1 MTHKAKR
8 SMIFTAILVPAVAFV
23 LQTTACDQ
31 DASPREQGK
40 NGSTVGETLTRPG
53 AANNALTITRDPEN
67 GSLQLMSDPPYK
79 GEWNFLDVTA
89 SMSERAMGGTTVKT
103 LTIEAHQVPP
113 NEHLKL
119 RLSRPESE
127 IDAGTYSIDAS
138 GGRTLD
144 VTWEHGDQRFRS
156 LAPATGSVT
165 ITEITADRVSGTYEV
180 KLAPM
185 AENGMNAVLSGRFDT
200 KIQR

>member
-1 MTHKAKR
+1 
-8 SMIFTAILVPAVAFV
+8 MIFTAFLIPAAAFV
-23 LQTTACDQ
+23 LQTTACDTN
-31 DASPREQGK
+31 ASPREQARK
-40 NGSTVGETLTRPG
+40 GSSVGETISRPG
-53 AANNALTITRDPEN
+53 GANNALTITRDPEN
-67 GSLQLMSDPPYK
+67 GSLQLASDPPYK

-89 SMSERAMGGTTVKT
+89 SNSERAMGGTTVKT

-119 RLSRPESE
+119 RMSRKEAD
-127 IDAGTYSIDAS
+127 IDAGKYSIDAGD
-138 GGRTLD
+138 GGRSLD

-156 LAPATGSVT
+156 LSPATGSVT
-165 ITEITADRVSGTYEV
+165 ITEITADRVKGTYEV

-185 AENGMNAVLSGRFDT
+185 AENEPPVTLTGQFDT